1 MSVGPGTGAGG
12 AVRGVEY
19 LLYYNRMMTRIKESW
34 AWAGQGGALEAVV
47 AFRITSV
54 GEIVEVRTLHSSG
67 DPTYD
72 LSVERAVRGAGVL
85 GPPPETYRSEFENG
99 VEITFRAEDLRS

>member
-19 LLYYNRMMTRIKESW
+19 LLYYNHMMTRIKESW
-34 AWAGQGGALEAVV
+34 AWAGQGGSLEAVV
-47 AFRITSV
+47 AFRITPA

-85 GPPPETYRSEFENG
+85 GPPPETYRSEFESG